1 MVRRGRA
8 GGVACTIGKA
18 NNLTNLHC
26 IQRETK
32 PTCLRLAIAAV
43 CSGLE
48 CKCQYGILHRQPRDR
63 PYIRKL
69 LDKGI
74 AVFSNVHHAATPS

>member
-1 MVRRGRA
+1 MIITVIFRRYEATRPRV

-32 PTCLRLAIAAV
+32 PTCPRLAIHVASAYR
-43 CSGLE
+43 SI
-48 CKCQYGILHRQPRDR
+48 KRDKVIFVSYDTMR
-63 PYIRKL
+63 YEMDML
-69 LDKGI
+69 C
-74 AVFSNVHHAATPS
+74 